1 MALDATRLKV
11 SLEEGARWRR
21 TLHVTVPADL
31 VQAEQNRM
39 VQELSGRVRL
49 PGFRSG
55 KIPKKVLEKR
65 FGGAVQRESLD
76 RIIGDAYREALQRE
90 SIRPISEG
98 DVEDITYKP
107 QEDLTFRIS
116 FDVSPQVEFS
126 RLGGFTVERPSLA
139 PGADEVVRVLEQ
151 LRDQHGRWEE
161 GGEGTPSTGDKVSV
175 SITNLSVEGSEARD
189 YDLVLGGGDA
199 IPDVEDAIRTLEVG
213 KEADFVVHF
222 PDDFPDESRRGEEQ
236 QLRILLREKQLRILP
251 EITDEFAATV
261 GDFETVEI
269 LRARILEDLTK
280 EAQEQAEGAVRGQ
293 LLDHVLEA
301 NPFEVPES
309 MVLQYVKSVL
319 GEEKPAPEKLVR
331 AREAFGAEAERAVQR
346 ILIIERVAE
355 TQGLRATDDEIDA
368 RIEAI
373 AEANGTS
380 PAEVYGRFQKAGRL
394 EMLERE
400 ITEGKVFEFLQA
412 QSEIRN
418 AG

>member
-21 TLHVTVPADL
+21 TLQITVPAEL

-39 VQELSGRVRL
+39 VRELAGRVRL

-98 DVEDITYKP
+98 DVENIDYKP
-107 QEDLTFRIS
+107 EDDLTFRIS
-116 FDVSPQVEFS
+116 FDVSPKVELS

-139 PGADEVVRVLEQ
+139 PGEDEVDRVLER
-151 LRDQHGRWEE
+151 LRDQHGSWSEP
-161 GGEGTPSTGDKVSV
+161 GEGIPSTGDKVSV
-175 SITNLSVEGSEARD
+175 SITNLSVEGSEPRD

-213 KEADFVVHF
+213 KEAEFVVRF
-222 PDDFPDESRRGEEQ
+222 PEDFPDESRRGEEQ
-236 QLRILLREKQLRILP
+236 QLRILLKEKQSRILP

-261 GDFETVEI
+261 GDFQTVEA
-269 LRARILEDLTK
+269 LRARIMEDLTK
-280 EAQEQAEGAVRGQ
+280 EAEEQAEGAVRSQ
-293 LLDHVLEA
+293 LLDHVLDA

-319 GEEKPAPEKLVR
+319 GEDKPAPEKLAR

-346 ILIIERVAE
+346 ILIIEQVAE

-368 RIEAI
+368 RIETI

-412 QSEIRN
+412 QSEVRT

>member
-21 TLHVTVPADL
+21 TLQITVPADL

-39 VQELSGRVRL
+39 VRELAGRVRL

-55 KIPKKVLEKR
+55 KVPKKVLEKR

-90 SIRPISEG
+90 AIRPISEG
-98 DVEDITYKP
+98 DVEKIDYQP
-107 QEDLTFRIS
+107 EDDLTFRIS
-116 FDVSPQVEFS
+116 FDVSPQVELS
-126 RLGGFTVERPSLA
+126 RLGGFTVERPSVA
-139 PGADEVVRVLEQ
+139 PGGEEVDRVLER
-151 LRDQHGRWEE
+151 LRDQHGSWAAA
-161 GGEGTPSTGDKVSV
+161 GEGTPSTGDKVSV
-175 SITNLSVEGSEARD
+175 SITNLSVEESEPRD

-213 KEADFVVHF
+213 KEAEFVVRF
-222 PDDFPDESRRGEEQ
+222 PDDFPDEARRGEEQ
-236 QLRILLREKQLRILP
+236 QLRILLKVRETRILP
-251 EITDEFAATV
+251 EVTDEFAATV
-261 GDFETVEI
+261 GEFESVEV
-269 LRARILEDLTK
+269 LRNRILEDLTR
-280 EAQEQAEGAVRGQ
+280 EAAEQAEGAVRSQ

-301 NPFEVPES
+301 NPFEIPES

-319 GEEKPAPEKLVR
+319 GEEKIAPEKLAR

-346 ILIIERVAE
+346 ILIIEQVAE
-355 TQGLRATDDEIDA
+355 TQGLRATDEEIDA
-368 RIEAI
+368 RIETI

-412 QSEIRN
+412 QSEVRN

>member
-21 TLHVTVPADL
+21 TLQITVPAEL

-39 VQELSGRVRL
+39 VRELAGRVRL

-55 KIPKKVLEKR
+55 KVPKKVLEKR

-98 DVEDITYKP
+98 DVEKIEYQPED
-107 QEDLTFRIS
+107 DLTFRIS
-116 FDVSPQVEFS
+116 FDVSPQVELS
-126 RLGGFTVERPSLA
+126 RLGGFSVERPA
-139 PGADEVVRVLEQ
+139 VVPGAEEVHRVLER
-151 LRDQHGRWEE
+151 LRDQHGRWSESEE
-161 GGEGTPSTGDKVSV
+161 GSPSTGDKVSV
-175 SITNLSVEGSEARD
+175 SITNLSVEESEPRD

-213 KEADFVVHF
+213 KEAEFVVRF

-236 QLRILLREKQLRILP
+236 QLRILLKERQSRILP
-251 EITDEFAATV
+251 EVTDEFAATLGEFDSV
-261 GDFETVEI
+261 DA
-269 LRARILEDLTK
+269 LRTRILEDLTR
-280 EAQEQAEGAVRGQ
+280 EAEEQAEGAVRSQ
-293 LLDHVLEA
+293 LLDHVLDA

-319 GEEKPAPEKLVR
+319 GEEKLAAERLAR
-331 AREAFGAEAERAVQR
+331 AREAFGAEAERAVKR
-346 ILIIERVAE
+346 ILIIEQVAE
-355 TQGLRATDDEIDA
+355 TQGLRATDEEIDA
-368 RIEAI
+368 RIEVI

-412 QSEIRN
+412 QSEIRK

>member
-107 QEDLTFRIS
+107 QEDLSFRIS
-116 FDVSPQVEFS
+116 FDVSPQVELS
-126 RLGGFTVERPSLA
+126 RLGGFSVERPSLT
-139 PGADEVVRVLEQ
+139 PGGDEVDRVLEQ

-161 GGEGTPSTGDKVSV
+161 AGEGTPSTGDKVSV
-175 SITNLSVEGSEARD
+175 SITNLSVEGSEPRD

-236 QLRILLREKQLRILP
+236 QLRILLREKQVRILP

-368 RIEAI
+368 RIEII
-373 AEANGTS
+373 AEANGSS

>member
-1 MALDATRLKV
+1 MALDATQLKV
-11 SLEEGARWRR
+11 SMEEGARWRR
-21 TLHVTVPADL
+21 TLHITVPAEL

-98 DVEDITYKP
+98 DVEEVSYKP

-116 FDVSPQVEFS
+116 FDVRPLVELS
-126 RLGGFTVERPSLA
+126 RLGGFAVERPVLPA
-139 PGADEVVRVLEQ
+139 GGAEVDRVLEQ
-151 LRDQHGRWEE
+151 LRDQHGHWEE
-161 GGEGTPSTGDKVSV
+161 GGEGTPSSGDKVSV
-175 SITNLSVEGSEARD
+175 SITNLSAEGSEPRH

-222 PDDFPDESRRGEEQ
+222 PSDFPDESRRGEEQ
-236 QLRILLREKQLRILP
+236 QLRILLKEKKIRILP
-251 EITDEFAATV
+251 EITDAFAATV
-261 GDFETVEI
+261 GDFETVEA
-269 LRARILEDLTK
+269 LRSRILEDLTK
-280 EAQEQAEGAVRGQ
+280 EAEEQAEGAVRGQ
-293 LLDHVLEA
+293 LLDRILEA

-319 GEEKPAPEKLVR
+319 GDEKAEAERLLR
-331 AREAFGAEAERAVQR
+331 AREAFGVEAERAVQR

-368 RIEAI
+368 RIEVI

>member
-21 TLHVTVPADL
+21 TLQITVPADL
-31 VQAEQNRM
+31 VQDEQNRM
-39 VQELSGRVRL
+39 VRELAGRVRL

-55 KIPKKVLEKR
+55 KVPRKVLEKR

-90 SIRPISEG
+90 AIRPISEG
-98 DVEDITYKP
+98 DVEKIDYQP
-107 QEDLTFRIS
+107 EDDLTFRIS
-116 FDVSPQVEFS
+116 FDVSPQVELS
-126 RLGGFTVERPSLA
+126 RLGGFTVERPSVA
-139 PGADEVVRVLEQ
+139 PGEEEVDRVLER
-151 LRDQHGRWEE
+151 LRDQHGSWA
-161 GGEGTPSTGDKVSV
+161 GAGEGTPSTGDKVSV
-175 SITNLSVEGSEARD
+175 SITNLSVEGSEPRD

-213 KEADFVVHF
+213 KEAEFVVRF
-222 PDDFPDESRRGEEQ
+222 PEDFPDEARRGEEQ
-236 QLRILLREKQLRILP
+236 QLRILLKERETRVLP
-251 EITDEFAATV
+251 EVNDEFAASV
-261 GDFETVEI
+261 GEFQSVEA
-269 LRARILEDLTK
+269 LRARILEDLTR
-280 EAQEQAEGAVRGQ
+280 EAGEQAEGAVRSQ
-293 LLDHVLEA
+293 LLDHVLDA

-319 GEEKPAPEKLVR
+319 GEETLAPEKLAR

-346 ILIIERVAE
+346 ILIIEQVAE
-355 TQGLRATDDEIDA
+355 TQGLRATDEEIDA
-368 RIEAI
+368 RIETI

-412 QSEIRN
+412 QSEVRN